1 MIRER
6 RGWPRA
12 KRILSIEYR
21 LFRNRRPQT
30 NRSWHLSTTDNVS
43 AEGLAFYSDHEYRK
57 GDVLELRV
65 VMSGVLD
72 IFNGRGEVIRA
83 DQKRTG
89 ACFFVAVR
97 FIGQTTYLRGRGGRR
112 GFCVPARHRSPSTQ
126 APQRPLKRV

>member
-1 MIRER
+1 MVKQIIKER
-6 RGWPRA
+6 RSWPRA

-21 LFRNRRPQT
+21 LFKSRRRQAD
-30 NRSWHLSTTDNVS
+30 RSWHLSTTDNVS
-43 AEGLAFYSDHEYRK
+43 AEGLAFYSDHEYST
-57 GDVLELRV
+57 GDILDLRV

-97 FIGQTTYLRGRGGRR
+97 FIGQATYPQKRGVRNN
-112 GFCVPARHRSPSTQ
+112 FCGPR
-126 APQRPLKRV
+126 RPLKRV

>member
-1 MIRER
+1 MVKAIIKER

-21 LFRNRRPQT
+21 LFKSRRRQAD
-30 NRSWHLSTTDNVS
+30 RSWHLSTTENVS
-43 AEGLAFYSDHEYRK
+43 AEGLAFYSDLEYRT
-57 GDVLELRV
+57 GDVLDLRV

-72 IFNGRGEVIRA
+72 IFNGRGEIIRV

-97 FIGQTTYLRGRGGRR
+97 FIGQTTYPRGRGVRR
-112 GFCVPARHRSPSTQ
+112 GFCGA
-126 APQRPLKRV
+126 QRALRRVH